1 MAKVSAKWILLDSS
15 TMENDSGNLKVKIP
29 GSTDGV
35 TYDSNG
41 LKVDNTVVRTS
52 GDQTIGGTKT
62 FSSIPMLPAIDP
74 TNDNHAVRK
83 AYVDSVAQGL
93 SWEDPVFA
101 HTQLVDG
108 SSGVGGIRPAMT
120 IEVLDH
126 TGFSAGD
133 TITINYN
140 DGTAKSFVLTAVDN
154 ASPGP
159 GEFDVNTSRVTSN
172 EALAQNIRDAIFS
185 SNDPDSDKWDTTG
198 VTFSQDAYIY
208 IVYDEP
214 AELTSG
220 TIDFS
225 AGITSN
231 DAARWNATESN
242 LGQLWENLETN
253 ETHFAQD
260 QDYAY
265 TWDAN
270 DNKWVQVSGGGSIP
284 DATKSVKGKVQ
295 IGDGIA
301 VSSGVISIDLASNS
315 GLELT
320 GSTPNQQLR
329 VSSALAGD
337 GLTGGSGSA
346 LEVVAADIAGDGLE
360 DDGSNNLR
368 ISTSAAGDGLSGG
381 GGNALSVDVTQIVDD
396 VTVEEDGSNNIRVK
410 EDGINETHIDWG
422 SGSNQVDATSV
433 PLDSGGTY
441 GGSASNVQ
449 DALEELETNTTTEA
463 FKTIAVS
470 GQSSVVAD
478 QKDDTLTFE
487 AGTGITITT
496 DATNDKVTITNSDP
510 AANLTASNGVERVG
524 DDFRADL
531 MSNGGLKIV
540 GTELAV
546 EPNDF
551 AGSGLEDDGSDNLR
565 IASSA
570 AGDGLTGGSGSPLAV
585 QVSDIVDDATVEE
598 DGSNNIR
605 VKADGINETHI
616 DWGSGANQV
625 DATSIPLDT
634 GGTYGG
640 SATNVQDAL
649 EELYTQAAKMDIEYF
664 TLTATDITNKYVDL
678 ANPPEDPADTQL
690 FVYQGTM
697 QRYNVDFVVKSDG
710 AQVKRLSWADADCP
724 NGSGLEADLEAGDV
738 LIVQYGTQ

>member
-1 MAKVSAKWILLDSS
+1 
-15 TMENDSGNLKVKIP
+15 MENDSGNLKVKIP